1 MSILNKLKER
11 VFHRNVQNEDFSLQN
26 IINADTHFSV
36 IESYKTARTN
46 IMFTLAEETGC
57 KKILV
62 TSPTSG
68 EGKSTTTLNMAITF
82 AQTGARVIVL
92 DADLRCPRLHTYLEL
107 KEGDGLAQYLGGF
120 NENYHEVIQH
130 VPQYKLDC
138 IIGGTIPP
146 NPSELLISPAMEQL
160 LKDLSEEYDY
170 IIVDSPPVNL
180 VTDSISMAKHMSGA
194 VLVVRQDYT
203 TSESLKQAVASLEF
217 GHIKVLGY
225 LLNDA
230 QGASS
235 HSYKNSHYRTKYYR

>member
-1 MSILNKLKER
+1 MSILNKIKER
-11 VFHRNVQNEDFSLQN
+11 IFHHKIQDEDFSQQN

-62 TSPTSG
+62 TSPAAG
-68 EGKSTTTLNMAITF
+68 EGKSTTALNMAITF

-92 DADLRCPRLHTYLEL
+92 DADLRCPRLHTYLNL
-107 KEGDGLAQYLGGF
+107 KEGNGLAQYLGGF
-120 NENYHEVIQH
+120 SENYHDLIQH
-130 VPQYKLDC
+130 IPQYKLDC
-138 IIGGTIPP
+138 IIGGAIPP

-170 IIVDSPPVNL
+170 IIVDSPPVNM
-180 VTDSISMAKHMSGA
+180 VADSVSMAKHMSGA
-194 VLVVRQDYT
+194 LLIVRQNYT
-203 TSESLKQAVASLEF
+203 TSESLKQAVDALDF

-225 LLNDA
+225 LLNA
-230 QGASS
+230 AESVNS
-235 HSYKNSHYRTKYYR
+235 RSYKSSHYRAKYYH

>member
-11 VFHRNVQNEDFSLQN
+11 VFHRNVQKEDFSLQN

-68 EGKSTTTLNMAITF
+68 EGKSTTALNMAITF

-92 DADLRCPRLHTYLEL
+92 DADLRCPRLHAYLGL

-120 NENYHEVIQH
+120 NQDYHEVVQH
-130 VPQYKLDC
+130 ISQYKIDC
-138 IIGGTIPP
+138 IIGGAIPP

-180 VTDSISMAKHMSGA
+180 VADSISMAKHMSGA
-194 VLVVRQDYT
+194 LLVVRQNYT
-203 TSESLKQAVASLEF
+203 TSESLKQAVASLDF

-225 LLNDA
+225 ILNAA
-230 QGASS
+230 QGAGSR
-235 HSYKNSHYRTKYYR
+235 SYKHSHYHTKYYR